1 MWWNSSQD
9 EFTITLRYIG
19 LILNETKL
27 VYKRA
32 SKKKKKKWKKKEE
45 ERKKYNKDTKYAD

>member
-1 MWWNSSQD
+1 MS
-9 EFTITLRYIG
+9 

-32 SKKKKKKWKKKEE
+32 IQKKKKWKKKEE
-45 ERKKYNKDTKYAD
+45 ERKKYNKDIKYAD

>member
-32 SKKKKKKWKKKEE
+32 SKKKKWKKKEE

>member
-9 EFTITLRYIG
+9 EFPVTLSYMS

-32 SKKKKKKWKKKEE
+32 IQKKKWKKKEE

>member
-32 SKKKKKKWKKKEE
+32 SKKKWKKKEE

>member
-1 MWWNSSQD
+1 MRQNW
-9 EFTITLRYIG
+9 FTREL
-19 LILNETKL
+19 
-27 VYKRA
+27 